1 MLQMIA
7 AQENAG
13 AYAGVSRLRAW
24 MAAAAL
30 VASVSATPASAQGT
44 HQPFKHPPYTH
55 QPFLQRDL
63 PSTAWHY
70 DGRDDTRDFQ
80 NNGFFP
86 GDFAANPPAAWVGA
100 AGIFGFTP
108 QGGSHFGP
116 IYCMRRY
123 RSHNPAPGYFQ
134 GDDGVWYRCQR

>member
-7 AQENAG
+7 AQENATAFAG
-13 AYAGVSRLRAW
+13 GYAGVSRLRTW

-30 VASVSATPASAQGT
+30 VASVGATPASAQGT
-44 HQPFKHPPYTH
+44 HQGTH
-55 QPFLQRDL
+55 QPFLQRDV

-116 IYCMRRY
+116 IYCTRRY
-123 RSHNPAPGYFQ
+123 RSHNRAPGYFQ